1 MSGQSKGFQSLDSND
16 HAGLMDDMYRYQRY
30 IYDLTRKYY
39 LLGRDGT
46 IAGLNIP
53 ADGSMLEVGCGTGRN
68 LLLTRKMFPAARLF
82 GLDIS
87 AQMLETAAANFRSE
101 SIKPVFKV
109 ADATAFDAAGFGQDG
124 GFDRIMI
131 SYALSM
137 IPDWHGAID
146 ASLSALAPA
155 GSLHIIDF
163 GQQEK
168 LPSLF
173 RRLLRGWLTRF
184 HVTPRADL
192 RDVLEQR
199 LSQHNAAL
207 RFETIGGGYAWRAV
221 ITKVPQE

>member
-1 MSGQSKGFQSLDSND
+1 MSGQRQGFQSLDSNEQ
-16 HAGLMDDMYRYQRY
+16 AGLMDDMYRYQRY

-46 IAGLNIP
+46 ITGLNIP
-53 ADGSMLEVGCGTGRN
+53 VNGTMLEVGCGTGRN
-68 LLLTRKMFPAARLF
+68 LLLTRKAFPSARLF

-101 SIKPVFKV
+101 SEKPVFRV
-109 ADATAFDAAGFGQDG
+109 ADATAFNPADFGLDG

-137 IPDWHGAID
+137 IPDWQGAID
-146 ASLSALAPA
+146 ASLAALAPS
-155 GSLHIIDF
+155 GSLHIVDF
-163 GQQEK
+163 GQQER
-168 LPSLF
+168 LPALF

-192 RDVLEQR
+192 RQVLEDR
-199 LSQHNAAL
+199 LSRHDASL

-221 ITKVPQE
+221 ITKAAGK

>member
-1 MSGQSKGFQSLDSND
+1 MSGQSKGFQSLDNNG

-53 ADGSMLEVGCGTGRN
+53 AEGTMLEVGCGTGRN
-68 LLLTRKMFPAARLF
+68 LLLTRKKFPSARLF

-87 AQMLETAAANFRSE
+87 AQMLETAAANFRFESE
-101 SIKPVFKV
+101 KPVFKV
-109 ADATAFDAAGFGQDG
+109 ADATTFTGADFGQDT
-124 GFDRIMI
+124 GFNRIMI

-137 IPDWHGAID
+137 IPDWQGAID
-146 ASLSALAPA
+146 ASLAALAPG
-155 GSLHIIDF
+155 GSLHIVDF
-163 GQQEK
+163 GQQEN
-168 LPSLF
+168 LPSPF
-173 RRLLRGWLTRF
+173 RRLLRAWLARF

-192 RDVLEQR
+192 RQALEQR
-199 LSQHNAAL
+199 LSQYGATL

-221 ITKVPQE
+221 VTTPASR

>member
-1 MSGQSKGFQSLDSND
+1 MSGRRQGFQSLDSNE

-46 IAGLNIP
+46 ITGLNIP
-53 ADGSMLEVGCGTGRN
+53 VNGTMLEVGCGTGRN
-68 LLLTRKMFPAARLF
+68 LLLTRKAFPSARLF

-101 SIKPVFKV
+101 SEKPVFRV
-109 ADATAFDAAGFGQDG
+109 ADATAFSPADFGQDG

-137 IPDWHGAID
+137 IPDWQGAID
-146 ASLSALAPA
+146 ASLVALASG
-155 GSLHIIDF
+155 GSLHIVDF
-163 GQQEK
+163 GQQER
-168 LPSLF
+168 LPTLF
-173 RRLLRGWLTRF
+173 RRLLRSWLTRF

-192 RDVLEQR
+192 RQVLEER
-199 LSQHNAAL
+199 LSRYDASL

-221 ITKVPQE
+221 ITKATGK